1 MRQSNENNRIDQQN
15 LETEENSM
23 SMSKKDFIAL
33 ADFLKARTITPNN
46 GGTFTPYQIEQLADF
61 CQWQNSNF
69 NRERFIAY
77 INGECGPSG
86 GKK

>member
-1 MRQSNENNRIDQQN
+1 MRIDQQN

-46 GGTFTPYQIEQLADF
+46 GGTFTPYQIEQLAEF
-61 CQWQNSNF
+61 CAQQNSNF
-69 NRERFIAY
+69 NRDRFLGYIAGT
-77 INGECGPSG
+77 NGPSG
-86 GKK
+86 GAR